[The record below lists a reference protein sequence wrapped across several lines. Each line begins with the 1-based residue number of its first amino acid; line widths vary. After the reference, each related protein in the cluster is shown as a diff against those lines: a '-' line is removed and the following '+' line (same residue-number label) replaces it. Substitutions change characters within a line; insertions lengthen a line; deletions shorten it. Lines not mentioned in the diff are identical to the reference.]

1 MSQLLYLQVFLLLE
15 RRSTSSLSPK
25 VTGRYCRGVG
35 DPECAK
41 INGIV
46 VLEFSN
52 SALDFSIDLYSVSLI
67 AH

>member
-1 MSQLLYLQVFLLLE
+1 MAIFTGFPPARKAE
-15 RRSTSSLSPK
+15 HTSLTPK

-41 INGIV
+41 INGMV

-52 SALDFSIDLYSVSLI
+52 SALNFSIDLYSVSLI
-67 AH
+67 AL